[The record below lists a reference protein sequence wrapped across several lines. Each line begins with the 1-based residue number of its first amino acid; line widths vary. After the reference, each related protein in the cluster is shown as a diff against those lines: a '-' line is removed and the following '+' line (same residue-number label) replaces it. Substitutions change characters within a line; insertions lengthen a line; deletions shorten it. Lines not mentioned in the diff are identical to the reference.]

1 MKGKVQLFLYSL
13 KNSLT
18 FLCKNICLYMHI
30 LLTKN
35 ITRLYACIHKYLAFK
50 YISGLGMQLMAEE
63 YFLPVQGCR
72 LSAQF

>member
-1 MKGKVQLFLYSL
+1 
-13 KNSLT
+13 
-18 FLCKNICLYMHI
+18 MHI

-63 YFLPVQGCR
+63 CFLPVQGCR
-72 LSAQF
+72 LSAQFWEQEGSLRKKQGLQIQFDDNKLG